1 MKILFATDGSDASEK
16 AARFLSRLQLRADDE
31 VVVIHAISW
40 IPVMSEWEYIYDN
53 LKSIKEDVAPRI
65 LESASNIVKTS
76 KAQITT
82 LSVDDYPDRAITDKA
97 SELNADMIVLGTKG
111 MRGITSRIVGSV
123 TRSVAIRSAK
133 PVLAV
138 QPRGKDVPEKM
149 KIVFATDGSPNADVV
164 TNILSSLPF
173 PDSSELI
180 VLSVIP
186 TAYLDIPERFSIEV
200 SDQMKKIVADIKEK
214 ESTEA
219 DAVLDDAAQKLQ
231 SKFSKLEQILR
242 YGDPPVEILSVADEY
257 KADIIAVGSSGM
269 RGIKGMIGSV
279 SRYILNHAECSV
291 LIGKS
296 G

>member
-16 AARFLSRLQLRADDE
+16 AATFLSRLRLTADDQ
-31 VVVIHAISW
+31 VTIIHAISW

-53 LKSIKEDVAPRI
+53 LKSIKEDVAPKI
-65 LESASNIVKTS
+65 LESTSNIVKTS

-97 SELNADMIVLGTKG
+97 SELNVDLIVLGTKG
-111 MRGITSRIVGSV
+111 LRGITSLIAGSV

-138 QPRGKDVPEKM
+138 QPREKEVSKKM
-149 KIVFATDGSPNADVV
+149 KIVFATDGSPNSNVV

-173 PDSSELI
+173 PDNSELI
-180 VLSVIP
+180 ILSVMPI
-186 TAYLDIPERFSIEV
+186 AYLDIPERFSIEV
-200 SDQMKKIVADIKEK
+200 NDQMKKIVADIKEK

-219 DAVLDDAAQKLQ
+219 GTVLDDAAKKLQ
-231 SKFSKLEQILR
+231 SKFSHVEKTLR

-257 KADIIAVGSSGM
+257 NADIIAVGSSGM
-269 RGIKGMIGSV
+269 RGIKGMVGSV
-279 SRYILNHAECSV
+279 ARYILNHATCSV

>member
-16 AARFLSRLQLRADDE
+16 AATFLSRLRLTADDQ
-31 VVVIHAISW
+31 VTIIHAISW

-53 LKSIKEDVAPRI
+53 LKSIKEDVAPKI
-65 LESASNIVKTS
+65 LESTSNIVKTS

-97 SELNADMIVLGTKG
+97 SELNVNLIVLGTKG
-111 MRGITSRIVGSV
+111 LRGITSLIAGSV

-138 QPRGKDVPEKM
+138 QPREKEVSKKM
-149 KIVFATDGSPNADVV
+149 KIVFATDGSPNSNVV

-173 PDSSELI
+173 PDNSELI
-180 VLSVIP
+180 ILSVMPI
-186 TAYLDIPERFSIEV
+186 AYLDIPERFSIEV
-200 SDQMKKIVADIKEK
+200 NDQMKKIIADIKEK

-219 DAVLDDAAQKLQ
+219 CTVLDDAAKKLQ
-231 SKFSKLEQILR
+231 SKFSHVEKILR
-242 YGDPPVEILSVADEY
+242 YGDPTVEILSVADEY
-257 KADIIAVGSSGM
+257 NADIIAVGSSGM
-269 RGIKGMIGSV
+269 RGIKGMVGSV
-279 SRYILNHAECSV
+279 ARYILNHATCSV